1 LWESREQ
8 AFVSASLTRAA
19 VLAILAI
26 LVLLAG
32 CTGGLPAS
40 EPTDSP
46 IPSTDTPTNTA
57 GGGPN
62 GTLEVHF
69 INVEQSVSTL
79 IIGPTGET
87 MLIDSGHFND
97 DGEYVLQYLQRL
109 GIDRIDYF
117 VTSHN
122 DADHIGG
129 NAAVI
134 EYYETEGNGIG
145 AIYDPGIA
153 ASTNTFEEYLDAV
166 EQYNVTL
173 YSTREGDSIP
183 FEGIDVQV
191 MGPPEGYIENEA
203 RNENSIVL
211 KLTHGQTSFLFTG
224 DAEDDQEAYLVDKY
238 GNELYATVMKA
249 GHHGSKSSTSGA
261 ILDAAQPKAV
271 VISSEYDSQYGHP
284 NEETLQ
290 RLAERDISTYWTAT
304 HGHVVLVSDGQEVR
318 ISTQRAAPTEASS
331 IRDGD
336 GINVGST
343 DPVQQRAV
351 ITGDGLTDAT
361 PTGTAVV
368 TDGGTDTGTGAQLD
382 LASVNADPEGDDSE
396 NLESETV
403 TIENTGDTAVD
414 MSGWIISDAADTS
427 YTVPDGFILD
437 AGATVTLH
445 TGRGTDSATDLY
457 WNRGS
462 SVWNNGGDTVII
474 TNSEGEEVLREDY

>member
-1 LWESREQ
+1 MP
-8 AFVSASLTRAA
+8 SLPVR
-19 VLAILAI
+19 
-26 LVLLAG
+26 LVCLSLLLILAG
-32 CTGGLPAS
+32 CTGAVAPAQ
-40 EPTDSP
+40 PTDTLGP
-46 IPSTDTPTNTA
+46 ATPNADPTPTT
-57 GGGPN
+57 GN

-97 DGEYVLQYLQRL
+97 DGEYVLQYLKRL
-109 GIDRIDYF
+109 GIGRIDYLI
-117 VTSHN
+117 TSHN

-134 EYYETEGNGIG
+134 EYYETEANGIG
-145 AIYDPGIA
+145 VIYDPGIA

-183 FEGIDVQV
+183 FEGVDVQV
-191 MGPPEGYIENEA
+191 MGPPEGYIENEE

-224 DAEDDQEAYLVDKY
+224 DAEDDQEAYLVEEH
-238 GNELYATVMKA
+238 GNLLRATVMKA
-249 GHHGSKSSTSGA
+249 GHHGSATSTGPDV
-261 ILDAAQPKAV
+261 LDAARPKAV
-271 VISSEYDSQYGHP
+271 VISSEFDSQYGHP

-304 HGHVVLVSDGQEVR
+304 HGHTVLVSDGQEVT
-318 ISTQRAAPTEASS
+318 ISTQRDAPADPASV
-331 IRDGD
+331 RDGEP
-336 GINVGST
+336 IEVGAT
-343 DPVQQRAV
+343 DPVQRRAIISGGGV
-351 ITGDGLTDAT
+351 VDAA
-361 PTGTAVV
+361 PTGTALV
-368 TDGGTDTGTGAQLD
+368 TDGGTHTASGAQLV

-403 TIENTGDTAVD
+403 TIENTGRTAVD
-414 MSGWIISDAADTS
+414 MSGWVISDVADNS
-427 YTVPDGFILD
+427 YTVPDGFVLD
-437 AGATVTLH
+437 AGASITLH
-445 TGRGTDSATDLY
+445 TGSGTDSDTDLY

-474 TNSEGEEVLREDY
+474 ANNQGEDVLQEDY

>member
-1 LWESREQ
+1 ML
-8 AFVSASLTRAA
+8 VSVSLPRA
-19 VLAILAI
+19 VLVAL

-40 EPTDSP
+40 DPVESPAPPTDAQT
-46 IPSTDTPTNTA
+46 STVGATT
-57 GGGPN
+57 N

-79 IIGPTGET
+79 VIGPTGET

-134 EYYETEGNGIG
+134 EYYETEANGIG

-166 EQYNVTL
+166 EEHNVTL

-183 FEGIDVQV
+183 FEGVDVQV
-191 MGPPEGYIENEA
+191 MGPPEGYIENEE

-224 DAEDDQEAYLVDKY
+224 DAEDDQEAYLVEEY
-238 GNELYATVMKA
+238 GSQLRATVMKA
-249 GHHGSKSSTSGA
+249 GHHGSKTSTSPE
-261 ILDAAQPKAV
+261 ILDATQPKAV
-271 VISSEYDSQYGHP
+271 VVSSKYDSQFGHP

-290 RLAERDISTYWTAT
+290 RLAERDIATYWTAT
-304 HGHVVLVSDGQEVR
+304 HGHIVLVSDGEEVTV
-318 ISTQRAAPTEASS
+318 STQRDAPTQPTSL
-331 IRDGD
+331 RDADPIG
-336 GINVGST
+336 VEST
-343 DPVQQRAV
+343 DPIQQRAIISGGGV
-351 ITGDGLTDAT
+351 TEAT
-361 PTGTAVV
+361 PTDTAVV
-368 TDGGTDTGTGAQLD
+368 TDGGTETASGPQLA
-382 LASVNADPEGDDSE
+382 LANVNADPEGTDSE

-414 MSGWIISDAADTS
+414 MSGWTISDAADNS
-427 YTVPDGFILD
+427 YTIPDGFVLD
-437 AGATVTLH
+437 AGSTVTLH
-445 TGRGTDSATDLY
+445 TGSGTDSATDLY

-462 SVWNNGGDTVII
+462 SVWNNDGDTVII

>member
-1 LWESREQ
+1 MS
-8 AFVSASLTRAA
+8 VSLPRA
-19 VLAILAI
+19 
-26 LVLLAG
+26 LVVALLVILAG
-32 CTGGLPAS
+32 CAGGLPAS
-40 EPTDSP
+40 EPTESP
-46 IPSTDTPTNTA
+46 PPATDAPTSTV
-57 GGGPN
+57 GGETN

-134 EYYETEGNGIG
+134 EYYETEADGIG
-145 AIYDPGIA
+145 AVYDPGIA

-183 FEGIDVQV
+183 FEGVDVRV

-224 DAEDDQEAYLVDKY
+224 DAEDDQEAYLVEEY
-238 GNELYATVMKA
+238 GSQLRATVMKA
-249 GHHGSKSSTSGA
+249 GHHGSKTSTGPE

-271 VISSEYDSQYGHP
+271 IISSEYDSQYGHP

-290 RLAERDISTYWTAT
+290 RLADRDISTYWPAT
-304 HGHVVLVSDGQEVR
+304 HGHTVLVSDGREVS
-318 ISTQRAAPTEASS
+318 ISTQRDAVTEPNA
-331 IRDGD
+331 IRDSEP
-336 GINVGST
+336 IAAGST
-343 DPVQQRAV
+343 APVKQRA
-351 ITGDGLTDAT
+351 IISGDSVSEAT

-368 TDGGTDTGTGAQLD
+368 TDDGTDTTGEAQLV

-403 TIENTGDTAVD
+403 TIENTGDSAVD
-414 MSGWIISDAADTS
+414 MSGWTISDAADNS
-427 YTVPDGFILD
+427 YTIPDGFVLD
-437 AGATVTLH
+437 AGASVTLH
-445 TGRGTDSATDLY
+445 TGSGTDSETDLY

-474 TNSEGEEVLREDY
+474 TNTEETEVLREDY